1 MIGEDRDIKLGRG
14 TICRCGDRKDARL
27 LMCNDCMRA
36 MMVKGD
42 PEPGP
47 LVYLRQ
53 ENERIRNK
61 AEMGARYE
69 S

>member
-1 MIGEDRDIKLGRG
+1 MIAEDRNIKLGRG

-27 LMCNDCMRA
+27 LMCNPCMRA

-53 ENERIRNK
+53 ENEKIRIR
-61 AEMGARYE
+61 AEIGMAYDI
-69 S
+69 